1 MRNHD
6 FSLKNRVLHLTL
18 KDFGVEIPENYCDLL
33 RNDINSQIEDFDILI
48 LDMQNV
54 AYADSKMLGCY
65 VNLFKHI
72 NKVAKEMI
80 CINVQQQ
87 VLRIF
92 QITNITEIM
101 PVKSIDESEDVIAK
115 YSL

>member
-1 MRNHD
+1 MDNHD
-6 FSLKNRVLHLTL
+6 INLNNRVLHVTL

-33 RNDINSQIEDFDILI
+33 RNEINPHIKEFDTLI
-48 LDMQNV
+48 IDMKNIP
-54 AYADSKMLGCY
+54 YADSKMLGCY
-65 VNLFKHI
+65 VNLFKNM
-72 NKVAKEMI
+72 NKAAKEMI

-101 PVKSIDESEDVIAK
+101 PVKSMDDSKDVLEK